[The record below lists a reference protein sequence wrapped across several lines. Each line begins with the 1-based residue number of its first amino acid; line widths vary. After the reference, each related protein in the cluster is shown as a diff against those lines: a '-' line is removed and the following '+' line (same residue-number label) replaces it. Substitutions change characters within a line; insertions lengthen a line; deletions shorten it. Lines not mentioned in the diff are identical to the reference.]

1 MAQTDPVVIGYQ
13 SNKFVKDSTTKVLT
27 LYRPSDGSGYDAL
40 RSNEGSDYQVP
51 LGSKFT
57 ILKCTITLSSDNAN
71 YQGVTWWQHS
81 SAGVAGGTQIF
92 GHFTP
97 QVPTDTYTLPYELPV
112 YMEITAGN
120 YINTQHDSAQIVE
133 TITGVESDA

>member
-1 MAQTDPVVIGYQ
+1 MTDAIILGYE
-13 SNKFVKDSTTKVLT
+13 SNKFVNDTNTKALT
-27 LYRPSDGSGYDAL
+27 LYRPSDGAGYDAL

-51 LGSKFT
+51 ATKTFT
-57 ILKCTITLSSDNAN
+57 LLKCVMTLSNSHAN

-92 GHFTP
+92 GHYTP
-97 QVPTDTYTLPYELPV
+97 QITSDNYTLPYELPV
-112 YMEITAGN
+112 YMQISAGN

-133 TITGVESDA
+133 TIVGVEHAA